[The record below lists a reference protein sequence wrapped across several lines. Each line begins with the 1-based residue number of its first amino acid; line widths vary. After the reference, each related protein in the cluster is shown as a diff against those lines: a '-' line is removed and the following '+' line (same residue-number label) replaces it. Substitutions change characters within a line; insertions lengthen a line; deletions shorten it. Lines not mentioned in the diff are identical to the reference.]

1 MEEEGEEV
9 EGGEAEGEED
19 KGHGGAVEEMNDDE
33 FFAQVREAE
42 KSTSKHNRRSKKEG
56 RMTFKEE
63 RLSMKI
69 KQHLIVEFN

>member
-1 MEEEGEEV
+1 MEGEEV
-9 EGGEAEGEED
+9 EDEGEED
-19 KGHGGAVEEMNDDE
+19 RLSEGGAMEEMNDDE

>member
-1 MEEEGEEV
+1 M
-9 EGGEAEGEED
+9 
-19 KGHGGAVEEMNDDE
+19 EEMNDDE

-42 KSTSKHNRRSKKEG
+42 KSTSKHDRRSKKEA

>member
-1 MEEEGEEV
+1 M
-9 EGGEAEGEED
+9 
-19 KGHGGAVEEMNDDE
+19 EEMNDDE

-42 KSTSKHNRRSKKEG
+42 KSTSKHNRRSKKEA

>member
-1 MEEEGEEV
+1 M
-9 EGGEAEGEED
+9 
-19 KGHGGAVEEMNDDE
+19 EEMNDDE

-42 KSTSKHNRRSKKEG
+42 KSTSKHNRRSKKEA

-69 KQHLIVEFN
+69 KQHLIVEFNQNLHGKGGAAVAET